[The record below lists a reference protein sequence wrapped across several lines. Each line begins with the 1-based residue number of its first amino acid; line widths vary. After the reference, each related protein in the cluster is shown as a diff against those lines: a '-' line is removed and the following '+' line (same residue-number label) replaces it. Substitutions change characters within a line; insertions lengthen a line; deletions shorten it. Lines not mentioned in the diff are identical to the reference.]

1 MKSIRIRIA
10 EIICPIKVSVIEQST
25 AIEPPAIMGLG
36 VPTSG
41 APRPTARVR
50 WPVLGIEHTT
60 PCAAVQDM
68 HLGLTKRAEKA
79 EAQLAK
85 AIGLL
90 KELLPYVDISP
101 LEAWEP
107 QQVRIDKARL
117 FLEGCESEM
126 HLPDDA
132 QT

>member
-36 VPTSG
+36 V
-41 APRPTARVR
+41 
-50 WPVLGIEHTT
+50 TT